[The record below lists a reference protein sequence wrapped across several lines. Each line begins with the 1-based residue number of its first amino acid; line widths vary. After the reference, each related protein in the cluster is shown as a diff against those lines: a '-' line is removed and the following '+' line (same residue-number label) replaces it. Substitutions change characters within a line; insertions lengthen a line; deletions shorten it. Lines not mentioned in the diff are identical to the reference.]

1 LTDPRPQTE
10 SELIEH
16 IRSIDVQ
23 APPELHA
30 RVSALVA
37 EHTAARPAPSRA
49 RGLRFAG
56 AGALAAAVAV
66 VVIVAAGG
74 GSSSARPELPQTAKL
89 TLEAATLPAPS
100 ESPGRSGTLAAQVEG
115 VSFPYWE
122 HSLGWNASG
131 ARADRVDGKTVRT
144 VFYSDARGHRI
155 GYAIVSAGGAAAKLS
170 GEGGRWV
177 QHDGVSYR
185 LMTINGTPT
194 IAWLRDGHLCVI
206 SGHGVD
212 EATLLRLASWHGIAA

>member
-1 LTDPRPQTE
+1 LTDHRPQTE

-16 IRSIDVQ
+16 IRAIDVQ

-37 EHTAARPAPSRA
+37 EHTEARRAPSRA
-49 RGLRFAG
+49 RSLRWAG
-56 AGALAAAVAV
+56 AGALAAAAAV
-66 VVIVAAGG
+66 VVAIVLGG
-74 GSSSARPELPQTAKL
+74 GSSAARPELPQTAKL
-89 TLEAATLPAPS
+89 TLAAATLPAPS
-100 ESPGRSGTLAAQVEG
+100 ESPGRRTLAAQVEG

-122 HSLGWNASG
+122 DSLGWNASG
-131 ARADRVDGKTVRT
+131 ARADRVDGKPVRT
-144 VFYSDARGHRI
+144 VFYDDGHGRRI
-155 GYAIVSAGGAAAKLS
+155 GYAIVGGGAEAKLS

-177 QHDGVSYR
+177 QHNGVSYR

-212 EATLLRLASWHGIAA
+212 EATLLRLASWHGVAA